1 LTPCSFAL
9 APLSHEASFL
19 QRRDAAATS
28 FALAPLSH
36 EPGWSLLSSVLNNTA
51 LYGSTILAVATNGYD
66 ADGRVA
72 VVSDWANKAIY

>member
-1 LTPCSFAL
+1 MENCFNLFTANYLRSILTPC
-9 APLSHEASFL
+9 
-19 QRRDAAATS
+19 S